1 MLLQRFCA
9 ITPLS
14 ADEREMTRFVL
25 IRLLQAAAVLAL
37 MSFVV
42 YTLIGLMPGDPIDL
56 MISSNPHLTAAD
68 AARLKALYGLD
79 RPLIERYFAWAQAA
93 LTGDFGYSRLYLRPA
108 LEVLLPRLG
117 NTAVLMAASLVCAY
131 GLALPL
137 GIAAAR
143 KPGSILDGAVNLLCF
158 AGISVPSFWLAL
170 MLILVFA
177 ASLGLLP
184 AGGIATIG
192 DGGVADR
199 LHHLVLPVATLTLAS
214 MGAHLRYVRAS
225 MIETLRQDFI
235 RTARAKGASET
246 RVLTGH
252 ALRNALVPVVT
263 VLALSFGSLF
273 SGALVTETMFAYP
286 GMGKLI
292 YDAILGN
299 DFNLALAGLLLA
311 TAMVLIANIAA
322 DIAYTAIDP
331 RITLR

>member
-1 MLLQRFCA
+1 
-9 ITPLS
+9 
-14 ADEREMTRFVL
+14 MTRFIL
-25 IRLLQAAAVLAL
+25 LRLLQALAVLAI
-37 MSFVV
+37 MSFVI

-56 MISSNPHLTAAD
+56 MISSNPHLTSAD

-79 RPLIERYFAWAQAA
+79 RPLIERYFAWAKAA
-93 LTGDFGYSRLYLRPA
+93 LSGDFGYSRLYLRPA
-108 LEVLLPRLG
+108 LETLLPRLG
-117 NTAVLMAASLVCAY
+117 NTALLMGASLICAY
-131 GLALPL
+131 ALALPL

-143 KPGSILDGAVNLLCF
+143 RPGSALDNAVNLVAF

-177 ASLGLLP
+177 ATLGLLP
-184 AGGIATIG
+184 AGGIATLG
-192 DGGVADR
+192 DGGLADR
-199 LHHLVLPVATLTLAS
+199 VQHLVLPVATLTLAS

-225 MIETLRQDFI
+225 MIESLRQDYI

-246 RVLTGH
+246 RILAHH
-252 ALRNALVPVVT
+252 ALRNALIPVVT

-311 TAMVLIANIAA
+311 TAMVLIGNLGA
-322 DIAYTAIDP
+322 DLAYAAIDP
-331 RITLR
+331 RISYR